1 MTSQPALEAATSSHP
16 PELPQAQGWPLSCEV
31 LIPKPPAASPG
42 YPRTRQNLEPF
53 VVQKPWRASILIL
66 FVFAIAFGLQSSAA
80 ERIPYKAMGA
90 PVQPKVAAQWNQY
103 HDYDQYTALLQA
115 LVAAYP
121 ERAKLESLGKSYEGR
136 EMWVLTIT
144 NFAKGDVPRKT
155 GMWIDG
161 CIHANEIQAT
171 EVCLYTAW
179 FLLEMYGKNEFVTRL
194 VDDRVFYILPALSP
208 DSREAHFYEPNT
220 THSPRSGQRPVDDD
234 RDGLLDEDG
243 PDDLDGDGS
252 ITRMRIRDPNGEWNE
267 SEKLPGMMERVPAG
281 EKGEFTLLGME
292 GIDNDGD
299 GRVNEDGDGFYDPNR
314 NWPWNWQPEYVQFG
328 AHQYPLSIMEDRLAA
343 DFIAAHPNIAGA
355 QSYHNT
361 GGMILRGPGA
371 KDDRYDGRDLQVMIA
386 IGAEGEKMLPGYRSI
401 NVAEDLYEVYGG
413 EIDWLY
419 AVQGIF
425 PFTNELFTEFN
436 YFRREGGDNNAE
448 TFNKLLL
455 FGEGYTPWREVEH
468 PVYGKIEIGGAK
480 KNWQR
485 QPPSFLLEEECHRN
499 MAFTFYHA
507 DQLPQV
513 AFDGVEIA
521 PLPGGLQQITV
532 HVKNE
537 RQIPTRARFAVD
549 KKVTR
554 PDLLNITGGQLRVL
568 AALTSNDRF
577 FERPQ
582 SQERQPQA
590 IRIDAIPGHGVIHAR
605 WIVAGTGPIT
615 ITYDSLKAGVKSTE
629 ATLP

>member
-1 MTSQPALEAATSSHP
+1 MNRFAAFT
-16 PELPQAQGWPLSCEV
+16 LAV
-31 LIPKPPAASPG
+31 LIASLAA
-42 YPRTRQNLEPF
+42 RN
-53 VVQKPWRASILIL
+53 VC
-66 FVFAIAFGLQSSAA
+66 AA
-80 ERIPYKAMGA
+80 ERTPYKAMGA
-90 PVQPKVAAQWNQY
+90 PVQPKVPAQWNQY
-103 HDYDQYTALLQA
+103 HDYAQYTALLQA
-115 LVAAYP
+115 LVAAHP
-121 ERAKLESLGKSYEGR
+121 ECAKLESLGKSFEGR
-136 EMWVLTIT
+136 EMWVITIT
-144 NFAKGDVPRKT
+144 NSAKGDAARKP

-208 DSREAHFYEPNT
+208 DSREAHLYEPNT

-234 RDGLLDEDG
+234 RDGLVDEDG
-243 PDDLDGDGS
+243 FDDLDGDGS
-252 ITRMRIRDPNGEWNE
+252 ITQMRIRDPHGEWKE
-267 SEKLPGMMERVPAG
+267 STKRPGVMERVAPG
-281 EKGEFTLLGME
+281 EKGEFTLLGVE
-292 GIDNDGD
+292 GFDNDGD

-328 AHQYPLSIMEDRLAA
+328 AHQYPFSIIENRLAA

-371 KDDRYDGRDLQVMIA
+371 KDDHYDQRDLQVMIA

-425 PFTNELFTEFN
+425 PFTNELFTDFN
-436 YFRREGGDNNAE
+436 FFRRALDEDHEPVA
-448 TFNKLLL
+448 FDRLLL
-455 FGEGYTPWREVEH
+455 FGEGTAPWREVEH
-468 PVYGKIEIGGAK
+468 PLYGKVEVGGWK
-480 KNWQR
+480 KNWLR

-513 AFDGVEIA
+513 AFDGVEIK

-532 HVKNE
+532 RVKNE
-537 RQIPTRARFAVD
+537 RKIPTRARFSID
-549 KKVTR
+549 KKATR
-554 PDLLNITGGQLRVL
+554 PDLLKITGGQLRVL

-577 FERPQ
+577 FEQPQ
-582 SQERQPQA
+582 SQDRQPQT
-590 IRIDAIPGHGVIHAR
+590 IHIDSIPGNDAIHAR

-615 ITYDSLKAGVKSTE
+615 ITYDSLKAGVIATE